1 MNVRVKNVN
10 GSSKV
15 SPNPPLGYTSW
26 IEYWM
31 NNTNLFVDKSIKCQR
46 CKKLTSVKDLEG
58 GHVQKVLSSDKK
70 WYIVPLCKSCNHREG
85 IFEIDEDFLVNV
97 PSNF

>member
-31 NNTNLFVDKSIKCQR
+31 NNTNLFVDESIKC
-46 CKKLTSVKDLEG
+46 
-58 GHVQKVLSSDKK
+58 
-70 WYIVPLCKSCNHREG
+70 
-85 IFEIDEDFLVNV
+85 
-97 PSNF
+97 